1 MEDSWLYS
9 DLWITSPDGKRIS
22 ANERNER
29 IAINVSGMR
38 FETYESTLARY
49 PNTLLGSPSRRAKYF
64 DSSRREYFFNRN
76 RRVFDSILFYYQ
88 SYGRISK
95 PEHVTEKQ
103 FFSELS
109 FFDIGKKENF
119 LTFSERVDR
128 VILAE
133 PDELPRNKYQRYIW
147 ELFSIPDSSILARI
161 TTFIG
166 IFALVVSIILTCIES
181 LPSIVNPKNKT
192 DNWNKR
198 LVYVLNNVCYVWFT
212 IEFVFRLGSCVNKKQ
227 FFKSPLNWI
236 DLVAILPFYLQL
248 VIESQTSMTPL
259 SILKAVRIFR
269 IARILKVSRYSRGMR
284 ALIYTLYASR
294 HELGLLF
301 FIIFIATV
309 LSGALTYY
317 AEINAEN
324 TSLKNIPEALW
335 WSINTITTVGYGD
348 TYPVTPFGKS
358 LGGIFSVFGTV
369 LIGLPIFCLVSNF
382 LELWESIKDKS
393 REDENGS
400 PAIPVKD
407 SSAAENDTVVN
418 DCFVLDNNTERKM
431 EKLQSFVKYS
441 ETCSKEEMETFL

>member
-22 ANERNER
+22 ANER

-64 DSSRREYFFNRN
+64 DSSRKEYFFNRN
-76 RRVFDSILFYYQ
+76 RRVFDAILFYYQ

-192 DNWNKR
+192 DHWNKR
-198 LVYVLNNVCYVWFT
+198 LVHVLNNVCYVWFT

-248 VIESQTSMTPL
+248 IIESQTSMTPL

-400 PAIPVKD
+400 PAVPVKH
-407 SSAAENDTVVN
+407 SSAAENETVAN
-418 DCFVLDNNTERKM
+418 DCFVQDNDTEAKR
-431 EKLQSFVKYS
+431 EKLQSFVKYGD
-441 ETCSKEEMETFL
+441 TCAKEEMETFL